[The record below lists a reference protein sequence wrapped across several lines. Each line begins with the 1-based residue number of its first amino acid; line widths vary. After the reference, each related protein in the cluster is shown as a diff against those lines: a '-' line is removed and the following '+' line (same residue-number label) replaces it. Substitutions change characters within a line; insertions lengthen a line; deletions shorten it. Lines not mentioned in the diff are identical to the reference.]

1 MTETH
6 TGSLKLNTLIKLLS
20 WILNSDF
27 TKFTKLLKN
36 RVKVELPVTLAYK
49 LQEFKFKVLKIEI

>member
-36 RVKVELPVTLAYK
+36 RVKVELPVTLVYK

>member
-1 MTETH
+1 VTETH

-36 RVKVELPVTLAYK
+36 RVKVELPVTLVYK